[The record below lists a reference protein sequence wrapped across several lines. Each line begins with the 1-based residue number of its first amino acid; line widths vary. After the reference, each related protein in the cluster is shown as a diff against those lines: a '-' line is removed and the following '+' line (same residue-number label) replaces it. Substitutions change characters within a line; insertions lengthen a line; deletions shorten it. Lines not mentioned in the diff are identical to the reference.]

1 MLFGVFEFMYGAMK
15 LSYYDKVY
23 KAPNYTPEPTD
34 GQYYKLTFL
43 GFFFSGIV
51 KIIVSIPCFNSHKLL
66 QLISFVAHFVMLV
79 FAIASMAG
87 IATSKGFGDV

>member
-1 MLFGVFEFMYGAMK
+1 MK

-23 KAPNYTPEPTD
+23 KASNHNPKLTD

-51 KIIVSIPCFNSHKLL
+51 KMVASIPCFNSHKLF
-66 QLISFVAHFVMLV
+66 QLISFVAHFVMVV
-79 FAIASMAG
+79 FAIAAMAG
-87 IATSKGFGDV
+87 IVTSEGFGDI

>member
-1 MLFGVFEFMYGAMK
+1 MYGAMK

-23 KAPNYTPEPTD
+23 KEPNYTPEPKD
-34 GQYYKLTFL
+34 GQYYKLAFI

-51 KIIVSIPCFNSHKLL
+51 KIVVSIPCFNSHNLI

-79 FAIASMAG
+79 FAIAAMVG
-87 IATSKGFGDV
+87 IATSEGFNDF